1 MWLIILITNYQPRP
15 HQAGFLVMAN
25 VDIFTTKWLAQQWC
39 KGKCNYKGEDVCN
52 PQFFAQGILGLGLNI
67 RVTGKMPMSECPI
80 ACRVFPKPNH
90 TPVQGTGDCG
100 NTPTENPMD

>member
-1 MWLIILITNYQPRP
+1 
-15 HQAGFLVMAN
+15 MAN

-80 ACRVFPKPNH
+80 ACRVFPIFVSVKFITLQPIMH
-90 TPVQGTGDCG
+90 VVLCG
-100 NTPTENPMD
+100 NCFC